1 MANRLITDTAGMF
14 SCEVEVH
21 GAVLGDALEHQRAEE
36 LLRCAVIVALSALAQ
51 DAPWPDRALESMADF
66 MVEMRERILGGDL
79 S

>member
-1 MANRLITDTAGMF
+1 MTNRLITDTAGLF

-21 GAVLGDALEHQRAEE
+21 GNVLREALEHSRAEE

-51 DAPWPDRALESMADF
+51 DAPWPDRALESLAEF
-66 MVEMRERILGGDL
+66 MVEMRDRVVGGDL